1 MFCAWTM
8 MRFLSLTLQ
17 PHHKERHKS
26 VAEWQRKSEERQ
38 CVSDVSTL
46 LNRRTSSERR
56 TCEQRD
62 DATAGPK
69 R

>member
-8 MRFLSLTLQ
+8 MRSLSLTLQ

-38 CVSDVSTL
+38 CVCGRMAAEVRGKAVCL
-46 LNRRTSSERR
+46 
-56 TCEQRD
+56 
-62 DATAGPK
+62 
-69 R
+69 